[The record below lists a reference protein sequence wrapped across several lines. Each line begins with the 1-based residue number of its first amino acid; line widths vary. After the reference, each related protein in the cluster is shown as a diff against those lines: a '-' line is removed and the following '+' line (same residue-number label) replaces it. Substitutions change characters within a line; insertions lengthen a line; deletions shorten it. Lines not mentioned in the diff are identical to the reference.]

1 MRVIDLDAVVLV
13 RFFSIAFLLLTFL
26 LVAERMV
33 LLFLT
38 LLSQKWLF
46 GAWLLL
52 ALAAALISGG
62 LGVGDSDWTFVFFAA
77 VGGLLVFA
85 RRKPEYGLT
94 HTSFLWL
101 ALCFSLYARSE
112 EHTSELQSRPH

>member
-52 ALAAALISGG
+52 ALAADCLSKFW
-62 LGVGDSDWTFVFFAA
+62 GVGDSDWTFVFFAA
-77 VGGLLVFA
+77 IREFLGIVRTQV
-85 RRKPEYGLT
+85 EYGMMVRT
-94 HTSFLWL
+94 VNWL
-101 ALCFSLYARSE
+101 ALCF
-112 EHTSELQSRPH
+112 